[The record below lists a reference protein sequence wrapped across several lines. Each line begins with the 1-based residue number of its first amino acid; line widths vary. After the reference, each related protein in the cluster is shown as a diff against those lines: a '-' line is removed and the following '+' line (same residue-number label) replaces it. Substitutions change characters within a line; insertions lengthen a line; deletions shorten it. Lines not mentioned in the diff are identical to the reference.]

1 MKTGSRRTQG
11 QQILAINERGIS
23 VRASVYHEGN
33 GIQLQTMPTH
43 VRTISCARQSR
54 PLGSRCALL
63 LIIINYSLY
72 NARTTIVVIFLAFPP
87 KFVDTF
93 KRLIHD
99 TWWLDM
105 CGRFLLFK
113 ASWGDWFHY
122 FCHPVS
128 TLLVVLLERLGTF
141 CKCPP

>member
-54 PLGSRCALL
+54 PLGPRCRLLL
-63 LIIINYSLY
+63 LIINYILY
-72 NARTTIVVIFLAFPP
+72 NARTTIVVIFLADAP
-87 KFVDTF
+87 KFVDTL
-93 KRLIHD
+93 KRLVHRD
-99 TWWLDM
+99 YM
-105 CGRFLLFK
+105 CTTVCVIQSVMGIDSLLL
-113 ASWGDWFHY
+113 SI
-122 FCHPVS
+122 
-128 TLLVVLLERLGTF
+128 RLHALSF
-141 CKCPP
+141 PS